1 MPHRI
6 RTQPPPGIATP
17 EEFYVHALAIEREAA
32 ERYAEFEGYFDG
44 RGEEVL
50 AGLCRN
56 LARAERE
63 HFDELVRTSAH
74 LTLPA
79 IAAGDHRWLEADA
92 PEAPARDLLYRVATP
107 RQLLEIALAAEL
119 RARAFFVSV
128 ACTARSV
135 EVRELASIMAAEEVE
150 HVKWVGQALQ
160 YHTTESVDWETLL
173 AAGVGPGVAQT

>member
-1 MPHRI
+1 LN
-6 RTQPPPGIATP
+6 ATP

-44 RGEEVL
+44 RGEDVL

-63 HFDELVRTSAH
+63 HLDELVRASAH
-74 LTLPA
+74 LVLPA
-79 IAAGDHRWLEADA
+79 IAAGDHGWLGGDA
-92 PEAPARDLLYRVATP
+92 PETPARELLYRVATP

-128 ACTARSV
+128 ARTALSA
-135 EVRELASIMAAEEVE
+135 EVRQLASIMAAEEVE
-150 HVKWVGQALQ
+150 HIKWVGQALQ
-160 YHTTESVDWETLL
+160 YHTAEPVDWEKLL
-173 AAGVGPGVAQT
+173 AEGVGPGVAQP